1 VICAGSEF
9 FQNLRRGHYELG
21 VDVDLVLQRQFL
33 VMVDGDHGV
42 GSGRFGLG
50 AGGVAAR
57 STS

>member
-1 VICAGSEF
+1 MDTVWKK
-9 FQNLRRGHYELG
+9 
-21 VDVDLVLQRQFL
+21 LVGRLDAERLPEDSLLTLLRQFL

>member
-1 VICAGSEF
+1 MKVIG
-9 FQNLRRGHYELG
+9 R
-21 VDVDLVLQRQFL
+21 LVLQRQF
-33 VMVDGDHGV
+33 VVTADGDHGV

>member
-1 VICAGSEF
+1 MNTEAD
-9 FQNLRRGHYELG
+9 LRKCSYFEAETALSL
-21 VDVDLVLQRQFL
+21 LVLQRQFL